1 MVKEE
6 IKMKKK
12 SNVNVKKKSKR
23 DVALAMACIGGSI
36 PPGLM
41 QEIEKENKKEEKK

>member
-1 MVKEE
+1 
-6 IKMKKK
+6 MKKK
-12 SNVNVKKKSKR
+12 SNVNIKKKTKR